1 MRALAW
7 RNTKNSLRVEVHLTS
22 CVVSQPPGDNC
33 ALVNPA
39 NNRMVGT
46 DLPYF
51 PVGGPVPNLPK
62 HLIKNANTWG
72 GMEIGA
78 NQMYSTQVVDGH
90 VSELGG
96 HTMKKALQA
105 LPVLDTK
112 SGYRC
117 FDGQAVISPATE
129 GLQHNFKHIIHTVP
143 PFYND
148 KNMDELLQVRLNASL

>member
-1 MRALAW
+1 
-7 RNTKNSLRVEVHLTS
+7 
-22 CVVSQPPGDNC
+22 
-33 ALVNPA
+33 
-39 NNRMVGT
+39 MVGT

-105 LPVLDTK
+105 LPVLDT
-112 SGYRC
+112 SDYRC
-117 FDGQAVISPATE
+117 FVSSLQQLKVYNTSTSQLDALQGDGWTYTIEA
-129 GLQHNFKHIIHTVP
+129 L
-143 PFYND
+143 
-148 KNMDELLQVRLNASL
+148 